1 MTIKPTMR
9 RILVVTEYANESQ
22 NSTGYF
28 WEKAI
33 KKLTEDGFQVEVITL
48 EKSTKDS
55 VRISVFGRAL
65 IKFKVALKLAYLTLS
80 RVKKSDIVFSG
91 TNPELLLIIIALLR
105 LIMGF
110 RWYVLVHDVFPE
122 NLVPASILSSKNII
136 YHGLKLVF
144 DWVYAQ
150 ADILF
155 VIGRDMKDLVERKT
169 GNSTQIEFIH
179 NWVDSKRITPIK
191 KNESKI
197 IQELKLEDKVV
208 FQFFGNIG
216 RVQGIKNVLKAIDFV
231 TSKKAAFIFIGIGV
245 NSNLIVDYQKRNPD
259 KCIYYYGNLPQSE
272 NNAGLAACDVAL
284 IPLAAGMCGLGVPSK
299 AYFSMAADRPIL
311 AVMDV
316 GSEVTTMI
324 EEEDIGWTCHSN
336 DPRALAK
343 KIDEICQYDLS
354 VYSGKIRNLALTKYS
369 EAVALNKLSRCIST

>member
-1 MTIKPTMR
+1 MMR
-9 RILVVTEYANESQ
+9 KILIVTEYANESQ

-28 WEKAI
+28 WAKAI
-33 KKLTEDGFQVEVITL
+33 EKLRKDGFEVEVITL
-48 EKSTKDS
+48 EKSIKDS
-55 VRISVFGRAL
+55 VRASVFGRAL
-65 IKFKVALKLAYLTLS
+65 IKFKVALKLAYLTSS
-80 RVKKSDIVFSG
+80 RAKKGDIVFSG
-91 TNPELLLIIIALLR
+91 TNPEMLLVIMALLR
-105 LIMGF
+105 FILGF

-122 NLVPASILSSKNII
+122 NLVPAGILRSKNLI
-136 YHGLKLVF
+136 YYGLKIIF

-169 GNSTQIEFIH
+169 RNTTKVVFIH
-179 NWVDSKRITPIK
+179 NWVDSENITPIK
-191 KNESKI
+191 KEESKI
-197 IQELKLEDKVV
+197 IQELNLEDKIV

-216 RVQGIKNVLKAIDFV
+216 RVQGIPNVFKAIDFV
-231 TSKKAAFIFIGIGV
+231 TSKKAAFVFIGVGV
-245 NSNLIVDYQKRNPD
+245 NANLIVDYQKSNPD

-284 IPLAAGMCGLGVPSK
+284 IPLATGMRGLGVPSK

-311 AVMDV
+311 AVMDG
-316 GSEVTTMI
+316 GSEITMMI
-324 EEEDIGWTCHSN
+324 EEEDIGWTCPSS

-343 KIDEICQYDLS
+343 KIDEICQSDLS

-369 EAVALNKLSRCIST
+369 EVVALNELSRCISI